1 MSLCQ
6 SILQGA
12 VRFALISLIG
22 YSLWAF
28 SNLPEAPLY
37 TGIAIV
43 FVALSGILL
52 RPLVGADVK
61 IGKFYGV
68 FATAFFTYAVLWC
81 LGWFGI
87 KGNTGEIFG
96 SALGLAACAWILLR
110 LAGNECRTSHFLHCW
125 AVLFLFHTLGYEA
138 GDWGYRLASSS
149 ETILPAF
156 ARLSWGLGHG
166 LGFGAGL
173 GYVLYHCRTSSLGQ

>member
-1 MSLCQ
+1 MSQCQ

-12 VRFALISLIG
+12 LRFTIVSLIG

-28 SNLPEAPLY
+28 LKLPEAPLY
-37 TGIAIV
+37 SAITV
-43 FVALSGILL
+43 IFVALSGWLL
-52 RPLVGADVK
+52 RPLVGAGTK
-61 IGKFYGV
+61 LGKFYGV
-68 FATAFFTYAVLWC
+68 FATAFIAYAVLWC
-81 LGWFGI
+81 VGWFGI

-110 LAGNECRTSHFLHCW
+110 FAGSESQTRQFLHCW

-138 GDWGYRLASSS
+138 GDWGHYYAMSKDA
-149 ETILPAF
+149 IPPAV

-166 LGFGAGL
+166 IGFGAGL
-173 GYVLYHCRTSSLGQ
+173 GYVLFHCRSSAA